1 MFSFRRMAQ
10 GQIQSRLLSNLH
22 QTDKNEALDLHT
34 KLSIQAKQNTL
45 PKVTFGPPSQP
56 LANDLEKLRSKYI
69 VLTPKHT
76 KLKIATNKEEKTSE
90 ISKKSIVNANV
101 TRKVN
106 GENVKSSD
114 GIQEPRR
121 IFFPI
126 EKVKNQWTMMF
137 STKQGFS
144 GLQNMGNTCYLNAS
158 LQCLM
163 HTPTLVNILL
173 LPESHPARRDSNGMF
188 LF

>member
-1 MFSFRRMAQ
+1 MAQ
-10 GQIQSRLLSNLH
+10 GQIQSRLLSTLH

-69 VLTPKHT
+69 VLTPKHN
-76 KLKIATNKEEKTSE
+76 KLKQTPIKEEKTCVE
-90 ISKKSIVNANV
+90 TKTQVVTNV
-101 TRKVN
+101 TKKVN
-106 GENVKSSD
+106 GENVKSAD

-121 IFFPI
+121 IFFPL
-126 EKVKNQWTMMF
+126 EKVINKWNVSYSQ
-137 STKQGFS
+137 KGGFS
-144 GLQNMGNTCYLNAS
+144 GLHNMGNTCYLNAS

-173 LPESHPARRDSNGMF
+173 LPESHPARRDTNGMCK
-188 LF
+188 